1 MLNHEQEQF
10 LKMQRSII
18 AQKSTFSIPEPYEKF
33 TSPTEAG
40 RLKGEAL
47 LREGKVACL
56 LLAGGQGTRLGT
68 SLPKALVEITPVR
81 KKTLLQLFCE
91 KTAAASVAYKTSLQ
105 LAIMTSCSNHK
116 QIEDYLLQ
124 NDYFGLK
131 KNQVQLFTQDEAP
144 FVNEDGNWIEEAPGS
159 FAAGPDGN
167 GHSLKKLMTSGIG
180 NRWKEQGIESLIVIP
195 IDNPLAD
202 PFDAALCGEHASN
215 NQDVTIKAITRSD
228 PAEKVGVIVFKDKKI
243 AVQEYSELPDHFE
256 APLAHIGLFCFS
268 LSFVKRVAHV
278 ELPWHLARKTYRRH
292 QIWKFEH
299 FLFDV
304 LDHAEKTGV
313 LVYPREDVYAP
324 LKNLEGH
331 HSLET
336 VKRALSAFDQRLV
349 ADLTKMPEP
358 DHLFELDPAFYYV
371 ALDRKKM
378 WNGKT
383 FPILDY
389 YLMAELI

>member
-1 MLNHEQEQF
+1 MLNQEQF

-18 AQKSTFSIPEPYEKF
+18 AQKSTFSIPEPYQKF
-33 TSPTEAG
+33 NSPTEAG

-56 LLAGGQGTRLGT
+56 ILAGGQGTRLGA
-68 SLPKALVEITPVR
+68 SLPKALVTITPVR

-91 KTAAASVAYKTSLQ
+91 KTAAASVAYGTSLQ
-105 LAIMTSCSNHK
+105 VAMMTSCANHK

-131 KNQVQLFTQDEAP
+131 KSQMQLFTQDEVP
-144 FVNEDGNWIEEAPGS
+144 FVNEEGNWIEETGS
-159 FAAGPDGN
+159 FATGPDGN
-167 GHSLKKLMTSGIG
+167 GHSLKKLMESGIG
-180 NRWKEQGIESLIVIP
+180 KGWKEQGIESLIVIP

-202 PFDAALCGEHASN
+202 PFDAALCGEHALN

-228 PAEKVGVIVFKDKKI
+228 PAEKVGVVVCRDGKI

-268 LSFVKRVAHV
+268 LSFVERIAHV
-278 ELPWHLARKTYRRH
+278 ELPWHLARKSYRGH

-324 LKNLEGH
+324 LKNLKGH
-331 HSLET
+331 HSSET
-336 VKRALSAFDQRLV
+336 VKHALSAFDRRLV

-358 DHLFELDPAFYYV
+358 NHLFELDPAFYYV
-371 ALDRKKM
+371 PLDRKKI

-383 FPILDY
+383 LPILDY
-389 YLMAELI
+389 YQVTDLI

>member
-1 MLNHEQEQF
+1 MLNQEQF
-10 LKMQRSII
+10 LKMQRSVI
-18 AQKSTFSIPEPYEKF
+18 ARKSTFSIPEPYQKF
-33 TSPTEAG
+33 DRPTEAG
-40 RLKGEAL
+40 QLKGEAL

-56 LLAGGQGTRLGT
+56 ILAGGQGTRLGT
-68 SLPKALVEITPVR
+68 PLPKALVEITPVR

-91 KTAAASVAYKTSLQ
+91 KTAAASAAYKTPLQ
-105 LAIMTSCSNHK
+105 VAIMTSCSNHK
-116 QIEDYLLQ
+116 QIADYLVQ
-124 NDYFGLK
+124 NSYFGLK
-131 KNQVQLFTQDEAP
+131 ENQVQLFTQDEAP

-167 GHSLKKLMTSGIG
+167 GHSLKKLMESGIG
-180 NRWKEQGIESLIVIP
+180 KRWKEQGIESLIVIP

-202 PFDAALCGEHASN
+202 PFDATLCGEHALKS
-215 NQDVTIKAITRSD
+215 QDVTIKAIKRSD
-228 PAEKVGVIVFKDKKI
+228 PAEKVGVIVLRDGKV

-268 LSFVKRVAHV
+268 LSFVERIAEV
-278 ELPWHLARKTYRRH
+278 ELPWHLARKAYRGH
-292 QIWKFEH
+292 QIWKFER

-304 LDHAEKTGV
+304 LAYTEKTGV

-336 VKRALSAFDQRLV
+336 VQRALSAFDRRLV

-358 DHLFELDPAFYYV
+358 GYLFELDPAFYYV
-371 ALDRKKM
+371 TIDRKKT

-383 FPILDY
+383 LPVLDY
-389 YLMAELI
+389 YPATDLN